1 MKKMCF
7 VLIFVLLLLT
17 ACSTSG
23 DTATMI
29 NTDNGEIAEKAFNQL
44 IEAIETKNKTSI
56 KKLFAK
62 NAINAEEN
70 FEDEILKLLDFY
82 EGKIISFSQHETG
95 AETEFDDK
103 KAKKV
108 LWCAFFVETNK
119 QKYHIAFN
127 LCPIDDFDT
136 DNIGILSFYIIN
148 SKNWH
153 DNYVYRGDRNHNPG
167 INIVLEPPI
176 EE

>member
-44 IEAIETKNKTSI
+44 IEAIETKKKTSI

-82 EGKIISFSQHETG
+82 EGKNISF
-95 AETEFDDK
+95 TEEVVSATYEMDK
-103 KAKKV
+103 GKFKKE
-108 LWCAFFVETNK
+108 LLCSYTVETNK
-119 QKYHIAFN
+119 QKYHIEFK
-127 LCPIDDFDT
+127 LCPIDDFDA

-153 DNYVYRGDRNHNPG
+153 GNYVYHGDGNYTPG